1 MISFRYLAVV
11 CAACLPAVA
20 LAQGAAPNP
29 RNGPSTPVQVMN
41 GPNNPVPVDGII
53 SGEVE
58 IINAEP
64 LKVTVVSPTY
74 PNQTVCTLSSASA
87 TTSNASG
94 LAAVLSQNS
103 SIGALLSC
111 PTGVKGVLVR
121 RAVLALYRGQGSGPE
136 NVQNVIGVFGFSEEE
151 GAGFQDLAEMNLI
164 TGLSFSAPEKSVVT
178 PFPVTPA
185 RSLTVNLTCAGIPG
199 YPVRCTSGLLLIGD
213 PIPN

>member
-1 MISFRYLAVV
+1 MNIHRYLAVIGAV
-11 CAACLPAVA
+11 CLPAVA

-58 IINAEP
+58 IINDEP
-64 LKVTVVSPTY
+64 IKVTVVSPSY
-74 PNQTVCTLSSASA
+74 PNQTVCTLSGNSA
-87 TTSNASG
+87 TTNNVSG
-94 LAAVLSQNS
+94 FAAVISQNS

-136 NVQNVIGVFGFSEEE
+136 NVQSVIGVFGFSKEE
-151 GAGFQDLAEMNLI
+151 GAGFQELADMNLI
-164 TGLSFSAPEKSVVT
+164 TGLSFSAPEKSVDT
-178 PFPVTPA
+178 PIPVTPS
-185 RSLTVNLTCAGIPG
+185 RSLTVNLTCAGIPNS
-199 YPVRCTSGLLLIGD
+199 PVRCTTGLLLIGD